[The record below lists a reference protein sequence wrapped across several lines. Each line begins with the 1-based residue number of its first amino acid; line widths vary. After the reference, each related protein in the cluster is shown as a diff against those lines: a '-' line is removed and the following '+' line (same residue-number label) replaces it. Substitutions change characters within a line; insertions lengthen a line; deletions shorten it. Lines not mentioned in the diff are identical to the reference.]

1 MNILFTVCGR
11 EGSKGVKNKNIRKFL
26 GVPLFEYTLSSI
38 NLYKDR
44 NSQKFQNIHTAMS
57 TDSREFIEMISAR
70 KSNEFHIINRNT
82 ALAEDNTPKMYA
94 IKDALEKSEIISSL
108 KYDIIVDL
116 DITSPIRT
124 ITDIENAVNKEVQS
138 NDYDVV
144 FSVTDAR
151 RNPYFN
157 MVIEEDKYVKKVLE
171 SNYTARQQA
180 PVMYDMNA
188 SIYAYKREFLL
199 SEVKSPLEGKAG
211 MIEMLDTGII
221 DIDSDN
227 DFNLMEVI
235 ANWIIDNKK
244 DYFYLGKIR
253 GNI

>member
-11 EGSKGVKNKNIRKFL
+11 GGSKGVKNKNIRNFL
-26 GVPLFEYTLSSI
+26 GVPLFEYTLHSI
-38 NLYKDR
+38 NLYKEK
-44 NSQKFQNIHTAMS
+44 NSEKFKNIHTAIS
-57 TDSREFIEMISAR
+57 TDSTEFIEMISSR
-70 KSNEFHIINRNT
+70 QSNEVHIINRST
-82 ALAEDNTPKMYA
+82 DLAEDNTPKMYA
-94 IKDALEKSEIISSL
+94 IKDALKKSEIISGL
-108 KYDIIVDL
+108 EYEIIVDL

-124 ITDIENAVNKEVQS
+124 INDIDNAVNKEVQS

-157 MVIEEDKYVKKVLE
+157 MVREEDKYVKKVLE

-188 SIYAYKREFLL
+188 SIYAYKRGFLL
-199 SEVKSPLEGKAG
+199 SRVKSPLEGKAG
-211 MIEMLDTGII
+211 MIKMLDTGII

-235 ANWIIDNKK
+235 ANWIIENKEE
-244 DYFYLGKIR
+244 YFYLGKIK

>member
-11 EGSKGVKNKNIRKFL
+11 GGSKGVKSKNIKNFL

-38 NLYKDR
+38 NLYKEK
-44 NSQKFQNIHTAMS
+44 NIKKFDNIHTAIS
-57 TDSREFIEMISAR
+57 TDSSEFIEFINSR
-70 KSNEFHIINRNT
+70 ESNNFHIINRSID
-82 ALAEDNTPKMYA
+82 LAEDSTPKMYA
-94 IKDALEKSEIISSL
+94 IKDALEKSEIISGL
-108 KYDIIVDL
+108 KYDVIVDL

-124 ITDIENAVNKEVQS
+124 IKDIEDVVNKEIEN

-144 FSVTDAR
+144 FSVTDSR

-157 MVIEEDKYVKKVLE
+157 MVVEEGKYVKKVLE

-180 PVMYDMNA
+180 PIMYDMNA
-188 SIYAYKREFLL
+188 SIYAYSRKFLL
-199 SEVKSPLEGKAG
+199 SGSNSPLEGKAG
-211 MIEMLDTGII
+211 MTEMMNTGII

-235 ANWIIDNKK
+235 AKWIMENKEEYK
-244 DYFYLGKIR
+244 YLIEVKH
-253 GNI
+253 